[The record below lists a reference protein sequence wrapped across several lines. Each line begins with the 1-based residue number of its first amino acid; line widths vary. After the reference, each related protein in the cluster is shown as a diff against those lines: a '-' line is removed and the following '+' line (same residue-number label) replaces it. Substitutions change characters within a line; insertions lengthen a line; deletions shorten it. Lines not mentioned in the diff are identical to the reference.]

1 MRPKL
6 IYLQR
11 HQKAYVHA
19 IYGPTDTLLY
29 PGVDKLITS
38 VNLTAPEPT
47 FTFTS
52 KKAILNDLGVSED
65 HFLDIGILVG
75 FDYAQPFPPT
85 VHEQAL
91 KATVDMV
98 KFYKSGHAAVSVYAD
113 HPVVKSIQ
121 YPDTYART
129 RSMIKYSLILSV
141 EGTVQPLPLA
151 LPSPNPPHGGNH
163 HSHHP
168 TAADIPTDLHEIF
181 THRLPDEIYFYL
193 SRGLL
198 SPQPLV
204 WLASAQIIEH
214 PPLDNGET
222 NEYKRFV
229 KEVITEGQ
237 TGPRATA
244 LALVSSVAHQFWAN
258 RKVAGAFWFEHTAP
272 SSNKYLLHTSP
283 QTVQLAERVVGWH
296 VPYAIIEE
304 ELRGQNVSRER
315 SMDRNG
321 TNMHHLHSPLLSTLR
336 FVWALLLRKSKQG
349 VRECDP
355 GQQTL
360 YRLTRRTRWWRM

>member
-1 MRPKL
+1 MCSSPLGLTRVKL

-38 VNLTAPEPT
+38 VNLTGPEPT

-52 KKAILNDLGVSED
+52 KKTILNDLGVSED

-113 HPVVKSIQ
+113 HPAVKSIQ

-129 RSMIKYSLILSV
+129 RSMIKYSLILSI

-163 HSHHP
+163 HPHHP
-168 TAADIPTDLHEIF
+168 TSADIPTDLHEIF
-181 THRLPDEIYFYL
+181 THRLPDEIYYYL
-193 SRGLL
+193 SRGLM

-204 WLASAQIIEH
+204 WLASGQIIEH

-222 NEYKRFV
+222 NEYRRFV

-244 LALVSSVAHQFWAN
+244 LALISSVVHSFWAN
-258 RKVAGAFWFEHTAP
+258 RKVAGIFWFEHPTP
-272 SSNKYLLHTSP
+272 PSNKHVSHTSQ
-283 QTVQLAERVVGWH
+283 QTVQLAERVGGWH
-296 VPYAIIEE
+296 VPYVIVEE
-304 ELRGQNVSRER
+304 ELRGQNVSGETFTDAK
-315 SMDRNG
+315 SA
-321 TNMHHLHSPLLSTLR
+321 HSQLS
-336 FVWALLLRKSKQG
+336 F
-349 VRECDP
+349 
-355 GQQTL
+355 
-360 YRLTRRTRWWRM
+360 

>member
-1 MRPKL
+1 
-6 IYLQR
+6 
-11 HQKAYVHA
+11 
-19 IYGPTDTLLY
+19 
-29 PGVDKLITS
+29 VDRLITS
-38 VNLTAPEPT
+38 VNLIGPDPT

-52 KKAILNDLGVSED
+52 KKAILSDLGVSED

-121 YPDTYART
+121 YPDTYARM
-129 RSMIKYSLILSV
+129 RSMIKFSLILSI

-151 LPSPNPPHGGNH
+151 IPSPNPPHTGNH
-163 HSHHP
+163 HPHHP

-204 WLASAQIIEH
+204 WLANGQITEH

-222 NEYKRFV
+222 NEYRRFV

-244 LALVSSVAHQFWAN
+244 LALVSSVAHTFWAN
-258 RKVAGAFWFEHTAP
+258 RKVSGIFWFEPPTPH
-272 SSNKYLLHTSP
+272 SNKFVLHTSP
-283 QTVQLAERVVGWH
+283 QTAQLAERVVGWH

-315 SMDRNG
+315 FLIRN
-321 TNMHHLHSPLLSTLR
+321 
-336 FVWALLLRKSKQG
+336 
-349 VRECDP
+349 
-355 GQQTL
+355 
-360 YRLTRRTRWWRM
+360 WR

>member
-1 MRPKL
+1 MGTGALPVSCSLLGFLLISAGFDASKL

-19 IYGPTDTLLY
+19 IHGPTDTLLY

-38 VNLTAPEPT
+38 VNLTGAEPT

-52 KKAILNDLGVSED
+52 KKAILADLGVSED

-98 KFYKSGHAAVSVYAD
+98 KFYKSGHAVVSVHAE
-113 HPVVKSIQ
+113 HHAVKSIQ

-168 TAADIPTDLHEIF
+168 TAADIPADLQDIF

-193 SRGLL
+193 SRGLM

-204 WLASAQIIEH
+204 WLASGQIIEH

-222 NEYKRFV
+222 NEYRRFI

-237 TGPRATA
+237 TGPRATT
-244 LALVSSVAHQFWAN
+244 LALISSVAHNFWAN
-258 RKVAGAFWFEHTAP
+258 RKVSGAFWFEHSAP
-272 SSNKYLLHTSP
+272 PANKFVVHTSQ
-283 QTVQLAERVVGWH
+283 QTAQLAERVLGWH
-296 VPYAIIEE
+296 VPYAIVEE
-304 ELRGQNVSRER
+304 ELRGQNVS
-315 SMDRNG
+315 
-321 TNMHHLHSPLLSTLR
+321 
-336 FVWALLLRKSKQG
+336 
-349 VRECDP
+349 
-355 GQQTL
+355 
-360 YRLTRRTRWWRM
+360 

>member
-1 MRPKL
+1 LARLKL

-11 HQKAYVHA
+11 HQKAYIHA

-38 VNLTAPEPT
+38 INLTSTDTT

-52 KKAILNDLGVSED
+52 KKAILGDLGVSED
-65 HFLDIGILVG
+65 QFLDIGILVG

-98 KFYKSGHAAVSVYAD
+98 KFYKSGHAAVSVYVD
-113 HPVVKSIQ
+113 HPAVKPMQ

-168 TAADIPTDLHEIF
+168 TAADIPGDLHEIF
-181 THRLPDEIYFYL
+181 TNRLPDEIYFYL
-193 SRGLL
+193 SRGLM

-204 WLASAQIIEH
+204 WLASGQIIEH

-222 NEYKRFV
+222 NEYRRFV
-229 KEVITEGQ
+229 KEVVTEGQ
-237 TGPRATA
+237 TGPRATT
-244 LALVSSVAHQFWAN
+244 LALISSVAHNFWAI
-258 RKVAGAFWFEHTAP
+258 RKVSGAFWFEHPAP
-272 SSNKYLLHTSP
+272 PANKFVLHTSQ
-283 QTVQLAERVVGWH
+283 QTAQLAERVVGWH
-296 VPYAIIEE
+296 VPYTIVEE
-304 ELRGQNVSRER
+304 ELRGQNVRKESSLNLKLPLIR
-315 SMDRNG
+315 SSLTVLDDRF
-321 TNMHHLHSPLLSTLR
+321 R
-336 FVWALLLRKSKQG
+336 AL
-349 VRECDP
+349 P
-355 GQQTL
+355 GGDR
-360 YRLTRRTRWWRM
+360 YGEAGRAHKG